1 MKIHFGQQLNLNN
14 SLKPHLIFIVGPT
27 AIGKSTLAI
36 KLAERLKGEIINAD
50 SMQVYSNLKIL
61 TARPSD
67 KDHKSVPHHLY
78 GYIHGSIRYN
88 VASWCNDTIKIIE
101 RNNKNKIYSII
112 VGGTGM
118 YIDKLL
124 NGLFQIPSIPE
135 VVKKDSEKLLSK
147 IGIDDFFDQVK
158 NIDKK
163 SVNKISK
170 NDTSR
175 LRRIWEVHKYTNKT
189 LSYWLNNNN
198 KNYLSNQK
206 YKLYLFTPNRK
217 EIYNRVNNRFIA
229 MIDRGAINEVKKLNR
244 LNLDRSLPIMR
255 AHGVPE
261 ISSYLEGLITV
272 DECILK
278 GQQVTRNYVKR
289 QLTWWRSSTLDI
301 QDRFNQ
307 FPSEID
313 INLLNFL

>member
-1 MKIHFGQQLNLNN
+1 MT
-14 SLKPHLIFIVGPT
+14 PHIIFIVGPT
-27 AIGKSTLAI
+27 AIGKSIFAI
-36 KLAERLKGEIINAD
+36 KLAERLNGEIINAD
-50 SMQVYSNLKIL
+50 SMQVYSNLAIL
-61 TARPSD
+61 TARPS
-67 KDHKSVPHHLY
+67 KEDHKSATHHLY
-78 GYIHGSIRYN
+78 GHIHGSIRYN
-88 VASWCNDTIKIIE
+88 VASWCKDTTKIIE
-101 RNNKNKIYSII
+101 RNNKNKIHSII

-135 VVKKDSEKLLSK
+135 VVKKDSERLLSK
-147 IGIDDFFDQVK
+147 IGIDNFYDQVK

-189 LSYWLNNNN
+189 LAYWLNSNN
-198 KNYLSNQK
+198 KNYLSNLK
-206 YKLYLFTPNRK
+206 YKIYLFTPDRK
-217 EIYNRVNNRFIA
+217 EIYNRVNNRFIE